1 MEIGIAQL
9 APKFGCDAQV
19 TDNQVCHEEVE
30 LAVLADRMDYDH
42 VWMVEHHFEDYSFCP
57 DNFVYLAH
65 LAARTNRIK
74 LATGAVIVPW
84 HLPPIR
90 IAERAAMVD
99 QLSNGRFTLGLGRG
113 LARRE
118 FDRIGISMDESRDRY
133 DEAAQLIIEA
143 LETGW
148 WPEHH
153 GTYFQTPR
161 APLCPEPYSREWR
174 KTRFTQVAMSP
185 DSGEQAAKLG
195 AQVMAFNYKPIETM
209 RQEYDDYKA
218 LF

>member
-19 TDNQVCHEEVE
+19 TDNQVFHEEVE

-133 DEAAQLIIEA
+133 DEATPLIIEA
-143 LETGW
+143 LETG
-148 WPEHH
+148 
-153 GTYFQTPR
+153 
-161 APLCPEPYSREWR
+161 
-174 KTRFTQVAMSP
+174 
-185 DSGEQAAKLG
+185 
-195 AQVMAFNYKPIETM
+195 
-209 RQEYDDYKA
+209 
-218 LF
+218 